1 MVLGRIQVRSSL
13 VFALAQGAMRRG
25 YSLLV
30 FVQQAR
36 SVEEELRRFLAIAL
50 LAVFGLPFVS
60 PLLAMTARS
69 EANLPACCRKHGKH
83 HCMMSVVERNQ
94 LDGGE
99 PAFTAPL
106 EKCPYAPAAILST
119 HHPTKL
125 ASPSWQMFYAK
136 FGTGC
141 SGIGPTIPQV
151 RLARDKAHGK
161 RGPPLSP
168 IL

>member
-94 LDGGE
+94 LDGGKA
-99 PAFTAPL
+99 AFTAPL
-106 EKCPYAPAAILST
+106 ERCPYAPVAILGTQHPATFAHPAWQTIHADFATYAVGDADTRSKLHIACDRT
-119 HHPTKL
+119 H
-125 ASPSWQMFYAK
+125 
-136 FGTGC
+136 C
-141 SGIGPTIPQV
+141 
-151 RLARDKAHGK
+151 K
-161 RGPPLSP
+161 RGPPARFLF
-168 IL
+168 

>member
-1 MVLGRIQVRSSL
+1 MLKKR
-13 VFALAQGAMRRG
+13 
-25 YSLLV
+25 
-30 FVQQAR
+30 
-36 SVEEELRRFLAIAL
+36 LRKFLAIAL

-60 PLLAMTARS
+60 PLLAMTARR

-94 LDGGE
+94 LDGGK
-99 PAFTAPL
+99 PAVTAPL
-106 EKCPYAPAAILST
+106 ERCPYAPAAILST

-136 FGTGC
+136 V
-141 SGIGPTIPQV
+141 GPGRAGMGPAIPQR

-161 RGPPLSP
+161 RGPPLSS

>member
-1 MVLGRIQVRSSL
+1 MLKKR
-13 VFALAQGAMRRG
+13 
-25 YSLLV
+25 
-30 FVQQAR
+30 
-36 SVEEELRRFLAIAL
+36 LRKFLAIAL

-83 HCMMSVVERNQ
+83 HCMMSAVERSRLNP
-94 LDGGE
+94 GK
-99 PAFTAPL
+99 PAFTAPV

-119 HHPTKL
+119 QHPTKL

-136 FGTGC
+136 VGTGC
-141 SGIGPTIPQV
+141 AGIGPTILQW
-151 RLARDKAHGK
+151 RLARGKAHGK
-161 RGPPLSP
+161 RGPPISP